1 MRLVSFDPFPTLGIP
16 GVRHV
21 KPTAWFAA
29 RDLVCDADWVLFPEY
44 WQVGVLTHVWRKP
57 IFPSASSYHLGHDKV
72 EMTRAFQA
80 VAPRHTPHTLILP
93 NERWAREAV
102 LDELSFPFVAK
113 ERRSSMGAGVRL
125 IASAAEWAAWAED
138 REELYAQEYLPITR
152 DLRVVYVGDEV
163 VAGYWR
169 RAADGG
175 FLNNVSQGAS
185 ISFDDVPVEALDFV
199 AATARALG
207 VDHAGFDLAWLDGFP
222 YLLEFNVRF
231 GNRAL
236 AQRGIRIP
244 PRIHDWLVRSS
255 RPPVDPEQPAPAR
268 AS

>member
-1 MRLVSFDPFPTLGIP
+1 MRLVSFDPFRTLGIP

-21 KPTAWFAA
+21 KPTDWFAA
-29 RDLVCDADWVLFPEY
+29 KDIVRDADWVLFPEY
-44 WQVGVLTHVWRKP
+44 WQVGVLTHVWRKS
-57 IFPSASSYHLGHDKV
+57 IFPSPGTYHLGHDKV

-80 VAPRHTPHTLILP
+80 VAPPHTPRTLILP
-93 NERWAREAV
+93 NEPWAREAV
-102 LDELSFPFVAK
+102 LDELPLPFVAK

-125 IASAAEWAAWAED
+125 IASAAEWRTWTD
-138 REELYAQEYLPITR
+138 GREELYAQEHLPITR

-169 RAADGG
+169 EAPPGG
-175 FLNNVSQGAS
+175 FLNNVSQRGS
-185 ISFDDVPVEALDFV
+185 VSFDDVPAEALDFV
-199 AATARALG
+199 AQTASALG
-207 VDHAGFDLAWLDGFP
+207 VNCAGFDVAWLDGFP

-236 AQRGIRIP
+236 TERGVDIP
-244 PRIHDWLVRSS
+244 RRIHEWLLRWSQPS
-255 RPPVDPEQPAPAR
+255 VDPERPAPAR